1 MKKLLLFYLKYIS
14 IFEITSEIARSML
27 PKLSDLKMT
36 TYVSKGSQIL
46 EEMDLFQLIYPGQVL
61 EYKLYVG
68 LSVFLAAEIV
78 KKEH

>member
-1 MKKLLLFYLKYIS
+1 
-14 IFEITSEIARSML
+14 ML